1 MLSADNLTVGYDRT
15 PVVRGVSLTV
25 PENSGGV
32 AVIGESGSGKT
43 TIARA
48 LLGLVKPAQ
57 GRVLFRDRDIAR
69 LDRAGRALYRSQVQP
84 VFQDGGEALDPR
96 MRVGASISEA
106 LRVRRRRSGGGPA
119 GKDGDLPSVTE
130 LLTGVGL
137 DPSLAGRRPYQLSGG
152 QRQRVVIARAL
163 AVDPRLLVLDEPTSA
178 LDVTV
183 QAHVLDLLAG
193 LRDEHG
199 LSYLLITHNLAIVD
213 RLCGTVHV
221 LFAGRIVE
229 SGPVGTVLGAPAHP
243 YTAALRDAVP
253 RLGAA
258 RRAAGAS
265 DAPAAA
271 EGCPFRHRCPL
282 AVDRC
287 ATEDPRLLPLTDGHS
302 VACHV
307 AAPARDS
314 GAAPARD
321 SGAAPANSGAS
332 PGKTDDTRSGAGR

>member
-1 MLSADNLTVGYDRT
+1 MLSADNLTISYERT
-15 PVVRGVSLTV
+15 RVVHDVSLTV
-25 PENSGGV
+25 PETSGGV

-48 LLGLVKPAQ
+48 LLGLVKPER
-57 GRVLFRDRDIAR
+57 GSVLFRDQNIAK

-84 VFQDGGEALDPR
+84 VFQDGSEALDPR

-106 LRVRRRRSGGGPA
+106 LRLRRRRADGEPAGKAGGDGGPA
-119 GKDGDLPSVTE
+119 APSVAD
-130 LLTGVGL
+130 LLTDVGL
-137 DPSLAGRRPYQLSGG
+137 DPALADRRPHQLSGG

-213 RLCGTVHV
+213 RLCDTVHV

-229 SGPVGTVLGAPAHP
+229 SGPIGDVLGAPAHP

-258 RRAAGAS
+258 HRTAGAS
-265 DAPAAA
+265 DALPAAT
-271 EGCPFRHRCPL
+271 GCPFRHRCPI

-287 ATEDPRLLPLTDGHS
+287 ATEEPKRLPISDGHS
-302 VACHV
+302 VACHE
-307 AAPARDS
+307 AAPAKDDS
-314 GAAPARD
+314 
-321 SGAAPANSGAS
+321 
-332 PGKTDDTRSGAGR
+332 RSGVGQ

>member
-1 MLSADNLTVGYDRT
+1 MLSADNLTVSYDRT
-15 PVVRGVSLTV
+15 PVVRDVSLSV

-48 LLGLVKPAQ
+48 LLGLVKPEH
-57 GRVLFRDRDIAR
+57 GRVLFRDRDISR
-69 LDRAGRALYRSQVQP
+69 LDRAERALYRSQVQP
-84 VFQDGGEALDPR
+84 VFQDGSEALDPR
-96 MRVGASISEA
+96 MRIGASISEA
-106 LRVRRRRSGGGPA
+106 LRIRRRRAGGEPA

-130 LLTGVGL
+130 LLTDVGL
-137 DPSLAGRRPYQLSGG
+137 DPDLAGRRPHQLSGG

-213 RLCGTVHV
+213 RLCDTVHV

-229 SGPVGTVLGAPAHP
+229 SGPIGTVLGAPAHP

-258 RRAAGAS
+258 HRAAGAS
-265 DAPAAA
+265 DALAAA
-271 EGCPFRHRCPL
+271 EGCPFRHRCPI

-287 ATEDPRLLPLTDGHS
+287 ATEDPRLLPLADEHS

-307 AAPARDS
+307 AAPAGDG
-314 GAAPARD
+314 GAAPAK
-321 SGAAPANSGAS
+321 A
-332 PGKTDDTRSGAGR
+332 DDTRSGAEL

>member
-1 MLSADNLTVGYDRT
+1 MLSADNLTVAYDRT

-25 PENSGGV
+25 PENSGV

-48 LLGLVKPAQ
+48 LLGLVKPRQ

-69 LDRAGRALYRSQVQP
+69 LDRPGRALYRSQVQP
-84 VFQDGGEALDPR
+84 VFQDGSEALDPR

-106 LRVRRRRSGGGPA
+106 LRVRRRRSGGEPA

-130 LLTGVGL
+130 LLTDVGL
-137 DPSLAGRRPYQLSGG
+137 DPSLAGRRPHQLSGG

-213 RLCGTVHV
+213 RLCDTVHV

-229 SGPVGTVLGAPAHP
+229 SGPIGTVLGAPAHP

-253 RLGAA
+253 RLGTAQ
-258 RRAAGAS
+258 RTAGAS
-265 DAPAAA
+265 DALAAA
-271 EGCPFRHRCPL
+271 EGCPFRHRCPI

-287 ATEDPRLLPLTDGHS
+287 ATEDPRLLPLTGEHS

-307 AAPARDS
+307 AVSAEEGDAVS
-314 GAAPARD
+314 AGEGEAASAE
-321 SGAAPANSGAS
+321 
-332 PGKTDDTRSGAGR
+332 TDGTRSGAEL